1 MQRKNIIAGVLGNPI
16 AHSKSPIL
24 HQFWLKQNKIKG
36 FYIPL
41 KVSENDLEMTLRNLP
56 KIGFSGVNVT
66 VPHKES
72 VMSFAKIK
80 TERASLIGSA
90 NTLTFLPEGGFKADN
105 TDGYGFM
112 KNLEEQAP
120 VWDPKEAKVLIL
132 GAGGACR
139 AVIGALLE
147 SGVEKLHVT
156 NRTQKRA
163 KDLQVFFNSQI
174 ELIEWSEKEE
184 LLKNVNTVI
193 NATTLGM
200 VGSDELQFSLSKANE
215 NTTIV
220 DLVYNPINT
229 PLLAEA
235 HKKGCHVVNGIGMLL
250 HQATP
255 GFKEWY
261 GVKPTITKELLNRVM
276 SK

>member
-56 KIGFSGVNVT
+56 AIGFSGVNVT

-72 VMSFAKIK
+72 VMSLAKIK

-120 VWDPKEAKVLIL
+120 VWDPKKAKVLVL

-200 VGSDELQFSLSKANE
+200 VGSDELRFSLLKANE

-229 PLLAEA
+229 PLLVEA

-250 HQATP
+250 HQAIP
-255 GFKEWY
+255 GFNEWY
-261 GVKPTITKELLNRVM
+261 GVRPTITKELLNRVM

>member
-72 VMSFAKIK
+72 VMSLAKIK

-120 VWDPKEAKVLIL
+120 VWDPKEAKVLVL

-174 ELIEWSEKEE
+174 ELIDWSEKEE

-229 PLLAEA
+229 PLLVEA

-250 HQATP
+250 HQAIP
-255 GFKEWY
+255 GFNEWY

>member
-90 NTLTFLPEGGFKADN
+90 NTLTFLAEGGFKADN

-112 KNLEEQAP
+112 KNL
-120 VWDPKEAKVLIL
+120 
-132 GAGGACR
+132 
-139 AVIGALLE
+139 
-147 SGVEKLHVT
+147 
-156 NRTQKRA
+156 
-163 KDLQVFFNSQI
+163 
-174 ELIEWSEKEE
+174 
-184 LLKNVNTVI
+184 
-193 NATTLGM
+193 
-200 VGSDELQFSLSKANE
+200 
-215 NTTIV
+215 
-220 DLVYNPINT
+220 
-229 PLLAEA
+229 
-235 HKKGCHVVNGIGMLL
+235 
-250 HQATP
+250 
-255 GFKEWY
+255 
-261 GVKPTITKELLNRVM
+261 
-276 SK
+276 

>member
-1 MQRKNIIAGVLGNPI
+1 M
-16 AHSKSPIL
+16 
-24 HQFWLKQNKIKG
+24 
-36 FYIPL
+36 
-41 KVSENDLEMTLRNLP
+41 
-56 KIGFSGVNVT
+56 
-66 VPHKES
+66 
-72 VMSFAKIK
+72 
-80 TERASLIGSA
+80 
-90 NTLTFLPEGGFKADN
+90 
-105 TDGYGFM
+105 
-112 KNLEEQAP
+112 
-120 VWDPKEAKVLIL
+120 
-132 GAGGACR
+132 
-139 AVIGALLE
+139 
-147 SGVEKLHVT
+147 
-156 NRTQKRA
+156 
-163 KDLQVFFNSQI
+163 FFNNQI

-200 VGSDELQFSLSKANE
+200 VGSDELQFSLLKANE

-229 PLLAEA
+229 PLLVEA

>member
-72 VMSFAKIK
+72 VMSLAKIK

-120 VWDPKEAKVLIL
+120 VWDPKEAKVLVL
-132 GAGGACR
+132 GAGGTCR

-174 ELIEWSEKEE
+174 ELIEWSQKEE

-229 PLLAEA
+229 PLLVEA

-261 GVKPTITKELLNRVM
+261 GVKPTITKELLSRVM

>member
-72 VMSFAKIK
+72 VMSLAKIK

-120 VWDPKEAKVLIL
+120 VWDPKEAKVLVL

-174 ELIEWSEKEE
+174 ELIEWSQKEE

-229 PLLAEA
+229 PLLVEA

-250 HQATP
+250 HQAIP
-255 GFKEWY
+255 GFNEWY

>member
-72 VMSFAKIK
+72 VMSLAKIK

-120 VWDPKEAKVLIL
+120 VWDPKEAKVLVL

>member
-24 HQFWLKQNKIKG
+24 HQFWLRQNKIKG

-41 KVSENDLEMTLRNLP
+41 KVSDDDLEMTLRNLP

-90 NTLTFLPEGGFKADN
+90 NTLTFLAEGGFKADN

-229 PLLAEA
+229 PLLVEA

-250 HQATP
+250 HQAIP
-255 GFKEWY
+255 GFNEWY

>member
-72 VMSFAKIK
+72 VMSLAKIK

-120 VWDPKEAKVLIL
+120 VWDPKEAKVLVL

-174 ELIEWSEKEE
+174 ELIEWSQKEE

>member
-147 SGVEKLHVT
+147 SGVKKLHVT

-229 PLLAEA
+229 PLLVEA

-250 HQATP
+250 HQAIP
-255 GFKEWY
+255 GFNEWY
-261 GVKPTITKELLNRVM
+261 GVCLLYTSPSPRDDT
-276 SK
+276 

>member
-56 KIGFSGVNVT
+56 AIGFSGVNVT

-72 VMSFAKIK
+72 VMSLAKIK

-120 VWDPKEAKVLIL
+120 VWDPKEAKVLVL

-200 VGSDELQFSLSKANE
+200 VGSDELQFSSSKANE
-215 NTTIV
+215 KTTIV

>member
-24 HQFWLKQNKIKG
+24 HQYWLRQNKIKG

-41 KVSENDLEMTLRNLP
+41 KVSDDDLEMTLRNLP

-72 VMSFAKIK
+72 VMNFAKIK
-80 TERASLIGSA
+80 TERANLIGSA

-200 VGSDELQFSLSKANE
+200 VGSDELQFSLSKTNE

-229 PLLAEA
+229 PLLVEA

-250 HQATP
+250 HQAIP

-261 GVKPTITKELLNRVM
+261 GVKPTITKKLLNRVM

>member
-41 KVSENDLEMTLRNLP
+41 KVSDDDLEMTLRNLP

-72 VMSFAKIK
+72 VMNFAKIK
-80 TERASLIGSA
+80 TERANLIGSA

-147 SGVEKLHVT
+147 SGVKKLHVT

-184 LLKNVNTVI
+184 LLKSVNTVI

-229 PLLAEA
+229 PLLVEA

-250 HQATP
+250 HQAIP
-255 GFKEWY
+255 GFNEWY

>member
-41 KVSENDLEMTLRNLP
+41 KVSDDDLEMTLRNLP

-90 NTLTFLPEGGFKADN
+90 NTLTFLPGGGFKADN

-229 PLLAEA
+229 PLLVEA
-235 HKKGCHVVNGIGMLL
+235 HKKGCQVVNGIGMLL

-261 GVKPTITKELLNRVM
+261 GVKPTITKELLSRVM

>member
-16 AHSKSPIL
+16 AHSRSPIL

-72 VMSFAKIK
+72 VMSLAKIK

-120 VWDPKEAKVLIL
+120 VWDPKEAKVLVL

-174 ELIEWSEKEE
+174 ELIDWSEKEE

>member
-72 VMSFAKIK
+72 VMSLAKIK

-120 VWDPKEAKVLIL
+120 VWDPKEAKVLVL

-174 ELIEWSEKEE
+174 ELIEWSQKEE

-229 PLLAEA
+229 PLLVEA
-235 HKKGCHVVNGIGMLL
+235 HKKGCQVVNGIGMLL

>member
-41 KVSENDLEMTLRNLP
+41 KVSDDDLEMTLRNLP

-72 VMSFAKIK
+72 VMSLAKIK

-120 VWDPKEAKVLIL
+120 VWDPKEAKVLVL

-200 VGSDELQFSLSKANE
+200 VGSDELQFSLLKANE

-229 PLLAEA
+229 PLLVEA

>member
-72 VMSFAKIK
+72 VMSLAKIK

-105 TDGYGFM
+105 TDGYRFM

-120 VWDPKEAKVLIL
+120 VWDPKEAKVLVL

-156 NRTQKRA
+156 NRTQKRV

-174 ELIEWSEKEE
+174 EPIEWSEKEE

-229 PLLAEA
+229 PLLVEA

>member
-72 VMSFAKIK
+72 VMSLAKIK

-120 VWDPKEAKVLIL
+120 VWNPKKAKVLVL

-174 ELIEWSEKEE
+174 ELIDWSEKEE

-229 PLLAEA
+229 PLLVEA

>member
-24 HQFWLKQNKIKG
+24 HHFWLRQNKIKG

-41 KVSENDLEMTLRNLP
+41 KVSKNDLEMTLRNLP

-72 VMSFAKIK
+72 VMSLAKIK

-112 KNLEEQAP
+112 QNLEEQAP

-229 PLLAEA
+229 PLLVEA

-250 HQATP
+250 NQAIP
-255 GFKEWY
+255 GFNEWY

>member
-24 HQFWLKQNKIKG
+24 HQFWLRQNKIKG
-36 FYIPL
+36 VYIPL
-41 KVSENDLEMTLRNLP
+41 KVSDDDLEMTLRNLP

-120 VWDPKEAKVLIL
+120 VWDPKEAKTLIL

-147 SGVEKLHVT
+147 SGVERLHVT

-163 KDLQVFFNSQI
+163 KDLQGFFNNQI

-193 NATTLGM
+193 NSTTLGM

-229 PLLAEA
+229 PLLVEA

-250 HQATP
+250 HQAIP
-255 GFKEWY
+255 GFNEWY
-261 GVKPTITKELLNRVM
+261 GVKPIVTKELLNRVM

>member
-24 HQFWLKQNKIKG
+24 HQYWLKQNKIKG

-56 KIGFSGVNVT
+56 AIGFSGVNVT

-72 VMSFAKIK
+72 VMSLAKIK

-120 VWDPKEAKVLIL
+120 VWNPKKAKVLVL

>member
-56 KIGFSGVNVT
+56 KIWFSGVNVT

-72 VMSFAKIK
+72 VMSLAKIK

-174 ELIEWSEKEE
+174 ELIEWSQKEE

-193 NATTLGM
+193 KATTLGM

-276 SK
+276 IK

>member
-72 VMSFAKIK
+72 VMSLAKIK

-163 KDLQVFFNSQI
+163 IDLQVFFNSQI

-229 PLLAEA
+229 PLLVEA

-250 HQATP
+250 HQAIP
-255 GFKEWY
+255 GFNEWY

>member
-72 VMSFAKIK
+72 VMSLAKIK

-112 KNLEEQAP
+112 KNFEEQFP

-174 ELIEWSEKEE
+174 ELIEWSQKEE

>member
-72 VMSFAKIK
+72 VMSLAKIK

-120 VWDPKEAKVLIL
+120 VWNPKKAKVLVL

-147 SGVEKLHVT
+147 SGVKKLHVT

>member
-174 ELIEWSEKEE
+174 ELIEWNEKEE

-229 PLLAEA
+229 PLLVEA
-235 HKKGCHVVNGIGMLL
+235 HKKVCHVVNGIGMLL

-276 SK
+276 IK

>member
-72 VMSFAKIK
+72 VMSLAKIK

-120 VWDPKEAKVLIL
+120 VWDPKEAKVLVL

-229 PLLAEA
+229 PLLVEA

>member
-41 KVSENDLEMTLRNLP
+41 KVSEDDLEMTLRNLP

-72 VMSFAKIK
+72 VMSLAKIK

-120 VWDPKEAKVLIL
+120 VWDPKEAKVLVL

-229 PLLAEA
+229 PLLVEA

>member
-24 HQFWLKQNKIKG
+24 HHFWLRQNKIKG

-41 KVSENDLEMTLRNLP
+41 KVSDDDLEMTLRNLP

-163 KDLQVFFNSQI
+163 IDLQVFFNNQI

-229 PLLAEA
+229 PLLVEA

-250 HQATP
+250 HQAIP
-255 GFKEWY
+255 GFNEWY
-261 GVKPTITKELLNRVM
+261 GIKPTITKELLNRVM

>member
-1 MQRKNIIAGVLGNPI
+1 MQRKNITAGVLGNPI

-72 VMSFAKIK
+72 VMSLAKIK

-120 VWDPKEAKVLIL
+120 VWDPKEAKVLVL

-200 VGSDELQFSLSKANE
+200 VCSDELQFSLSKANE

>member
-72 VMSFAKIK
+72 VMSLAKIK

-120 VWDPKEAKVLIL
+120 VWDPKKAKVLVL

-200 VGSDELQFSLSKANE
+200 VGSDELQFSLLKANE

>member
-24 HQFWLKQNKIKG
+24 HQFWLRQNKIKG

-56 KIGFSGVNVT
+56 KIGCSGVNVT

-72 VMSFAKIK
+72 VMSLAKIK

-105 TDGYGFM
+105 TDGYGFI

-120 VWDPKEAKVLIL
+120 VWDPKEAKVLVL

-215 NTTIV
+215 NTIIV

-229 PLLAEA
+229 PLLVEA

>member
-24 HQFWLKQNKIKG
+24 HRFWLKQNKIKG

-41 KVSENDLEMTLRNLP
+41 KVSDNDLEMTLRNLP

-90 NTLTFLPEGGFKADN
+90 NTLTFLAEGGFKADN

-174 ELIEWSEKEE
+174 ELIDWSEKEE